1 MGPRAHRGKH
11 SAFVTALAGRGD
23 LPFNGGDLQRGKM
36 RSTRTCRVTVIGAT
50 GTTGP
55 YVVRGLIEAG
65 HSVTALGRDA
75 DRLSKCDERAARAV
89 ADIADARA
97 LATALAG
104 AEIAVMLAPAA
115 HLAAMLDALPDSCG
129 YAVAAGSIRKYSRF
143 GDEAARAARGA
154 EAALRASGREGIML
168 DFSMIWGQ
176 PEDRTVNR
184 ILAMVR
190 RWPAVP
196 LPDGGRH
203 TVQPLFI
210 DDMVASIVAALE
222 RRPSGAPIDVAGP
235 QPIAYREMVRA
246 CAALVGRKVPVVPV
260 PALPFVAC
268 ERAAGWFGGSLPVIG
283 EFARMA
289 EDKRIDVGGMTRRL
303 GIEPIPFEEGLRRK
317 EARGWLVAA

>member
-1 MGPRAHRGKH
+1 
-11 SAFVTALAGRGD
+11 
-23 LPFNGGDLQRGKM
+23 M

-65 HSVTALGRDA
+65 HTVTALGRDA
-75 DRLSKCDERAARAV
+75 LRLAKCDSRAARSV
-89 ADIADARA
+89 ADITDPRA

-104 AEIAVMLAPAA
+104 AEIAVALAPAV
-115 HLAAMLDALPDSCG
+115 HLSATLDALPDTCG
-129 YAVAAGSIRKYSRF
+129 YIVAAGSIRKYSRF
-143 GDEAARAARGA
+143 GDAAARAARRA
-154 EAALRASGREGIML
+154 DAAMRASGRDGIVL

-184 ILAMVR
+184 ILEMVR
-190 RWPAVP
+190 SWPAVP

-203 TVQPLFI
+203 TVQPIFI

-222 RRPSGAPIDVAGP
+222 RRPSGPAIDVAGP
-235 QPIAYREMVRA
+235 APIAYREMVRE
-246 CAALVGRKVPVVPV
+246 CAALVGRRLRVVPV

-268 ERAAGWFGGSLPVIG
+268 EAMAGWFGGSLPVLG

-289 EDKRIDVGGMTRRL
+289 EDKRIDVGPMKRRL